1 MSGVVEFAT
10 TLFFYNQFF
19 IHMLIELEDLKSH
32 LMVEHNLDDLLLLQY
47 EEVAVDTVVKHCN
60 VKSINELMDE
70 NGELFPT
77 IRQAIL
83 VLVGHFYQNREMI
96 SFGNP
101 QKLPYSFEYLIS
113 LNQEYYHTN

>member
-1 MSGVVEFAT
+1 M
-10 TLFFYNQFF
+10 
-19 IHMLIELEDLKSH
+19 IIELEDLKSH

-47 EEVAVDTVVKHCN
+47 EEVAIDTVVKHCN
-60 VKSINELMDE
+60 VKSIDELMDE